1 MNKFDWLDLDAK
13 LLKLLVTVVDTGSVT
28 QAAHQ
33 LGVTQ
38 SAVSHLLEKLRAITG
53 DPLFVKSG
61 RGIAATAQAE
71 ALAGRA
77 RSLLGELERFAH
89 SESFDPARWRAQVTI
104 AANDFQRELLLP
116 ALMHKLR
123 IQAPLLTLRVIP
135 SDIPSLEMLRQ
146 EHCQLVISPRPPEA
160 TDVMQKRLFVDRY
173 RVYYDAHTRQAPMKK
188 TDYLGASHATVMYS
202 PQRALD
208 LDQHLE
214 RQGVH
219 RQFQIMVPGFSALP
233 AFLRGTDLLIT
244 APSMLSHSLLQ
255 EFANCDVPVP
265 CPSMPM
271 FMVWHL
277 RYQSDPAHK
286 WLRHQV
292 ETLIHKKQKPMTQ

>member
-1 MNKFDWLDLDAK
+1 
-13 LLKLLVTVVDTGSVT
+13 VVDTGSVT

-135 SDIPSLEMLRQ
+135 SDIPSLEML
-146 EHCQLVISPRPPEA
+146 
-160 TDVMQKRLFVDRY
+160 
-173 RVYYDAHTRQAPMKK
+173 
-188 TDYLGASHATVMYS
+188 
-202 PQRALD
+202 
-208 LDQHLE
+208 
-214 RQGVH
+214 
-219 RQFQIMVPGFSALP
+219 
-233 AFLRGTDLLIT
+233 
-244 APSMLSHSLLQ
+244 
-255 EFANCDVPVP
+255 
-265 CPSMPM
+265 
-271 FMVWHL
+271 
-277 RYQSDPAHK
+277 
-286 WLRHQV
+286 
-292 ETLIHKKQKPMTQ
+292 